1 MTEDLVSN
9 HERTQDIYEQLPSYP
24 KPPLIPVPEWGDWES
39 LREMG
44 IKLNAFSLFLIKTA
58 MFFIGFRSFYKKLPQ
73 TMEHL
78 MRTSNMRGA
87 GLFATINSAS
97 LALARDK
104 RNLSAAERAATLIS
118 AVYSF
123 HDDLYAGTFKP
134 DMYKDHVLEMG
145 QYPNFFAT
153 SLIIEGKRA
162 RLYKSAKTSQ
172 ITVIVN
178 GRYFLLE
185 VGHPGKDTSVSQLT
199 AALEKIIRKVKQE
212 SPQRCTQSI
221 GSITGAAHP
230 VQLQI
235 FSRLLQNPQNKEA
248 YEKIRHSFFT
258 LCLDL
263 DDLPQTEAEA
273 AFLTQSRNQYNR
285 WHHSSLQIVVFGNG
299 MASTFCNFNAYLD
312 GNPMMR
318 GSAEIQRRAA
328 AAAIN
333 SDPVEKPAEAQEL
346 NWQIADA
353 AIERARKNIEPVID
367 NQQAT
372 FVIDGIGKSLFRQY
386 GLQPVPVF
394 MLAIDMAVRKHTG
407 KHGAISQYLSMSK
420 YRCMNLAN
428 ANSTTAEVKR
438 FTEFTEQENFNTTEA
453 FALMKEAVKSQID
466 AYRSARK
473 YLSMSNMISLFLN
486 SKKGFA
492 KVAVSLLLGLVI
504 FKLKIFGLYKSEAPE
519 IPASHPDIFP
529 EVPVVGRPGIKL
541 PYIRYFGFHYQIM
554 DDKTIITYMP
564 STRWR
569 VSNKELTETIKEKA
583 GILKT
588 ILEMN
593 K

>member
-104 RNLSAAERAATLIS
+104 RNLSAAERAA
-118 AVYSF
+118 
-123 HDDLYAGTFKP
+123 
-134 DMYKDHVLEMG
+134 
-145 QYPNFFAT
+145 
-153 SLIIEGKRA
+153 
-162 RLYKSAKTSQ
+162 
-172 ITVIVN
+172 
-178 GRYFLLE
+178 
-185 VGHPGKDTSVSQLT
+185 
-199 AALEKIIRKVKQE
+199 
-212 SPQRCTQSI
+212 
-221 GSITGAAHP
+221 
-230 VQLQI
+230 
-235 FSRLLQNPQNKEA
+235 
-248 YEKIRHSFFT
+248 
-258 LCLDL
+258 
-263 DDLPQTEAEA
+263 
-273 AFLTQSRNQYNR
+273 
-285 WHHSSLQIVVFGNG
+285 
-299 MASTFCNFNAYLD
+299 
-312 GNPMMR
+312 
-318 GSAEIQRRAA
+318 

-372 FVIDGIGKSLFRQY
+372 FVIDGIGKTLFRQY